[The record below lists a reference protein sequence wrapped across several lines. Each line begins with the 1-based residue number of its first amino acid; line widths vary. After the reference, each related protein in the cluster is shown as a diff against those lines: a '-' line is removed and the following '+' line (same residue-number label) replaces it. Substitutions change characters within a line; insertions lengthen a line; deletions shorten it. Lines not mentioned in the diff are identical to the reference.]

1 MFTPMEFHPT
11 LYEVEQANRF
21 FWNYMKKEAECI
33 MLPES
38 EAAHMSLE
46 LAVRCAAANVWKHA
60 RMYQEGKVKK
70 KEVKEVNEILNI
82 SGIECFEK
90 DGTAYLKL
98 ETVAR
103 GLGFTT
109 VAASGNEVIRWNTVH
124 KYLCDLGVATSCN
137 GSSYQNM
144 CPDFIPENIFYRLAM
159 KAKNETAEK
168 FQAFVADEIIPS
180 IRRHG
185 IYATAETVEKMLSD
199 PDTAIRLLNEIKS
212 EREKR
217 IALEEK
223 AEQDKPLIA
232 FANSVSVARTSI
244 LIGELAKLLKQNGID
259 MGQNRL
265 FAWMRE
271 KGYLISRKGTD
282 YNMPT
287 QRSMERGLFEIKEST
302 VSHAD
307 GHTSISKTPNI
318 TGKGQIYFINLFLG
332 EAGA

>member
-1 MFTPMEFHPT
+1 M
-11 LYEVEQANRF
+11 
-21 FWNYMKKEAECI
+21 
-33 MLPES
+33 
-38 EAAHMSLE
+38 
-46 LAVRCAAANVWKHA
+46 
-60 RMYQEGKVKK
+60 
-70 KEVKEVNEILNI
+70 NEILNI

-307 GHTSISKTPNI
+307 GHTSISKTPKI